1 MTDDAETDEQQD
13 HLNDA
18 SFDLIIDSASYRERI
33 SVQPSRR
40 SILVSGTITNILG
53 WSESWSS
60 TPVVRSMLF
69 SGSIQIGEEAYLP
82 GSHSVKV
89 STGDRATQTE
99 PSSLGCLSFGTDP
112 LQCYVAL
119 YFPQDCFLREQLI
132 SHAQMLRS
140 LRVRLTVPSCSI
152 YDKKLNHWVPIVG
165 VDHVV
170 TEADCVMEIPADT
183 GLHSASAIQ
192 VAYAKLEAIITGSEW
207 RLYGWKLGH
216 TQFTTIAGELIA
228 SLLLKPETAKLRVKE
243 TNDQIYQTLQIASD
257 FYNSLA
263 MAE

>member
-18 SFDLIIDSASYRERI
+18 SFDLIIDSASYREKI

-40 SILVSGTITNILG
+40 SILVSGTITNIFS

-99 PSSLGCLSFGTDP
+99 PSSLGCLS
-112 LQCYVAL
+112 
-119 YFPQDCFLREQLI
+119 
-132 SHAQMLRS
+132 
-140 LRVRLTVPSCSI
+140 
-152 YDKKLNHWVPIVG
+152 
-165 VDHVV
+165 
-170 TEADCVMEIPADT
+170 
-183 GLHSASAIQ
+183 
-192 VAYAKLEAIITGSEW
+192 YACITGQLGRAAPQKPAQRRIGGLSRQSEGAM
-207 RLYGWKLGH
+207 LN
-216 TQFTTIAGELIA
+216 A
-228 SLLLKPETAKLRVKE
+228 ETAKARPRLVRTRGSSLLR
-243 TNDQIYQTLQIASD
+243 
-257 FYNSLA
+257 
-263 MAE
+263 